1 MDDSSS
7 IETQGETVSQFLDFL
22 DSDIEAFP
30 ENLSAIT
37 RDDFTRVSE
46 LTKGIDVDLS
56 QPLDPRND

>member
-30 ENLSAIT
+30 ENLTPLTTQTFNQIAL
-37 RDDFTRVSE
+37 
-46 LTKGIDVDLS
+46 LTKGLNVHLDAPLS
-56 QPLDPRND
+56 SKDD